1 MAMTLNIPDEVTT
14 AIKWPRKNL
23 EQQLAVEMAF
33 ALYGRGLVSLGT
45 ARRLA
50 KLDKWSFLEGL
61 AERRL
66 ERHYG
71 QDELKE
77 DIDYAKTHSEQ
88 FIANHSSCQD

>member
-1 MAMTLNIPDEVTT
+1 MAMTLNIPDEVAT

-33 ALYGRGLVSLGT
+33 ALYGRGLISLGA

-50 KLDKWSFLEGL
+50 QLDKWSFLEGL

-66 ERHYG
+66 VF
-71 QDELKE
+71 QPD
-77 DIDYAKTHSEQ
+77 
-88 FIANHSSCQD
+88 